1 MNELYWIGRAG
12 ALHDF
17 CIGMIVISAIGF
29 LIVGIV
35 SADNY
40 SYDIEPTSGFRKFV
54 AGVVVTFFLGVIGA
68 IFIPSKNELYAIYGL
83 GTVIDYV
90 QDNQTAQG
98 IPDKA
103 IKAIDKYLDGVSEKG
118 DSQVVSKTE
127 TSASGK
133 PTYCGEK
140 GGSHD

>member
-1 MNELYWIGRAG
+1 M
-12 ALHDF
+12 
-17 CIGMIVISAIGF
+17 
-29 LIVGIV
+29 
-35 SADNY
+35 
-40 SYDIEPTSGFRKFV
+40 
-54 AGVVVTFFLGVIGA
+54 TFFLGIIGV
-68 IFIPSKNELYAIYGL
+68 IFIPSKNEMYAIYGI

-127 TSASGK
+127 ISASEK
-133 PTYCGEK
+133 PTYCGGE